1 MKTDHERLRGLQA
14 GRAVLAGGVPAPG
27 GCRVFPGIVWLCLVL
42 GAGMP
47 MASWADEAPGKMPAG
62 ASSGAGVSHAA
73 EEDAPEDPQARWET
87 LSVRELMQQDLRE
100 ALRASTAGAG
110 AGTVGRADAG
120 SGVQPV
126 LAPRLV
132 ALYGVGQA
140 LMAEVQVGRRAYLY
154 VRGQAWPA
162 GHVGDRGVYQLRGMN
177 GACVQLERGEDRHS
191 LCLRM
196 LLGEVR
202 P

>member
-1 MKTDHERLRGLQA
+1 MKTVRDRARRA
-14 GRAVLAGGVPAPG
+14 GRFCAGQALAAFLWVS
-27 GCRVFPGIVWLCLVL
+27 L
-42 GAGMP
+42 
-47 MASWADEAPGKMPAG
+47 S
-62 ASSGAGVSHAA
+62 SHAQDPHPVQPSPA
-73 EEDAPEDPQARWET
+73 AASPSEAVDTVSPDAQDRWET
-87 LSVRELMQQDLRE
+87 QSVRELMQEDLRV
-100 ALRASTAGAG
+100 ALQPRTEGA
-110 AGTVGRADAG
+110 AGTTAAHADQG
-120 SGVQPV
+120 IRPV

-132 ALYGVGQA
+132 ALYGVGSA
-140 LMAEVQVGRRAYLY
+140 LMAEVQVGRQAYLY

-196 LLGEVR
+196 LLGEVQ

>member
-1 MKTDHERLRGLQA
+1 MKIDHDRPRRLQT
-14 GRAVLAGGVPAPG
+14 GRTVLPGREQPPG
-27 GCRVFPGIVWLCLVL
+27 GCGVLLGMVWLCLVL
-42 GAGMP
+42 GAGGP
-47 MASWADEAPGKMPAG
+47 MTVWADAVSGTGSAG
-62 ASSGAGVSHAA
+62 ATTLAGDV
-73 EEDAPEDPQARWET
+73 PEDHQVRWET
-87 LSVRELMQQDLRE
+87 QSVRELMQQDLRD
-100 ALRASTAGAG
+100 ALRTSAAGAG
-110 AGTVGRADAG
+110 AETARRTDTGA
-120 SGVQPV
+120 GVQPV

-140 LMAEVQVGRRAYLY
+140 LMAEIQVGRRAYLY

-162 GHVGDRGVYQLRGMN
+162 GHAGDQGVYQLRGMN

-196 LLGEVR
+196 LLGEAR